1 MENLSN
7 KIAVIGISGVFP
19 EANNLT
25 EFYENLRT
33 GKDSVRSI
41 PIARIKDTNQPISAD
56 YQIIGSLQ
64 EVDKFDH
71 KFFGI
76 SKKDAQYTDPIHR
89 LTLELSCKAIEDAG
103 YSLEQ
108 ISNTETG
115 VFLGAKSQPE
125 YYKLIENLVDSAVMT
140 GNLPAITAGRVA
152 YHLGLRGPA
161 YMYDTACSSSLV
173 AIHEAC
179 QKLIN
184 NEIDFALAG
193 GVNIL
198 FDFPKIN
205 ENIDTLGIAS
215 PDGKARA
222 FDEKANGT
230 AMGEGGG
237 IVFLK
242 RLDKAIADNDKIM
255 AVVIGSA
262 TNQDGNRSN
271 GITAPSP
278 TAQTE
283 VILKS
288 WRKAQV
294 EPSTITYIEAHGT
307 GTKLGDPIEIQGIS
321 DAYKA
326 FTESR
331 NIALISAL
339 KSNIGHLDNAA
350 GVAGFIKAVLSLQN
364 KQIFQSLHFSKAN
377 PFIDFENSAV
387 KVNTSLQTWNNNTG
401 SPLRCGISSFGLS
414 GTNAHIILEEH
425 KSVSR
430 TSDSNTGYLLKVSA
444 KNINVFRNYTQN
456 IKSFLENNTN
466 WDDIIYTLNV
476 GRGDY
481 EYRQA
486 FSAKT
491 KVDLLKQLSDANFAD
506 PESFDKQKLTTVALL
521 SGLML
526 EESIIEDFFLKNT
539 VIRNHIEQYWNQCD
553 SLIAKNI
560 VFQWAILLHIQQ
572 IGIKFTTIIAN
583 GFGKLTKQIFA
594 DEISFEQALIK
605 AKNLD
610 YDKEPIREDRLMDAI
625 AKISKDNSTIFL
637 EIGFSG
643 NLSEAIKRLSKISK
657 VIEFISPQSNT
668 QYEELYNAG
677 LKFNWKEICYAN
689 QCCKVDAPTYPFE
702 RIRCWAFEPKTES
715 TENLNSLFYEL
726 NWQEV
731 PHFLKK
737 TTNQDRFVV
746 FYNNNA
752 GENII
757 EEFRKQKQEVMAV
770 RLADGFNN
778 LPDGNYEI
786 NANDISDYTQIGSI
800 LKANKTC
807 NIINLIGFS
816 ESDTINQQMFFYKGL
831 ADVIKTE
838 NVKLVV
844 GTHGG
849 VNTHNSLVNPN
860 AAATLGVLKA
870 MIADF
875 PSQKLYGVDFNED
888 EPALVANKIRE
899 IIAEQPELRLMSF
912 RNNKTYIPVFDAFSN
927 IIPDSYQISTNGT
940 YLISGGLGF
949 IGLELCKFLVKSAKV
964 NLVILGRK
972 SADDEDV
979 KSKLTELRNGALSV
993 KYYEVDFKKE
1003 TEINQIYDGI
1013 QKEFGSV
1020 NGVFHLAGTG
1030 ISQQSF
1036 LEKPYSIIDSIIDP
1050 KVLGT
1055 QSLKKAAD
1063 LLNAKFMVLF
1073 SSLNAIVPQKNSA
1086 DYTAANAYLDAF
1098 AAKNSTENC
1107 RIISIN
1113 WPGWQATEELDTNAI
1128 LRPITFKKGFEAML
1142 LAIKQP
1148 QTNITIAD
1156 LHISK
1161 FGLNPFFI
1169 TKENLNFISQSTQ
1182 STEITQIDVEPKADF
1197 SKEGIQQ
1204 KILEIW
1210 QAVLKEDEIGFDDD
1224 FFEIGGHSLNGTQV
1238 ANRISKELN
1247 IEITL
1252 DTIFENGTINE
1263 LVEVIFPLIK
1273 IEEPTNKYVPISQ
1286 ITPSESYALSD
1297 VQKRIWFLGQLN
1309 ESKIAYNMTT
1319 TLVIKGS
1326 LNVAAFEQALNEI
1339 WERYEILR
1347 TNFKIIDGEPRQV
1360 VSASQQKNFVWEYD
1374 NSLLDTQSIEQQI
1387 EAEKKYIFDLEN
1399 DSLMRVK
1406 LLKKDTDEHVLILL
1420 LHHLVADG
1428 WSLNILFKELGQL
1441 YNAFLNNEKPVLQ
1454 PLSIQYRDFV
1464 AWQTQQLNQ
1473 QNTELSK
1480 EFWLKEFSGDL
1491 PTLELPTDKPR
1502 PAVKSFKGATY
1513 SLKLDKELSKKIG
1526 QYCEKTSTTAFMFFQ
1541 AMLTILLNKYTN
1553 QKDIII
1559 GTPLSGRNHH
1569 DLESQIG
1576 LFLNVVGIRNHIDG
1590 EKTIQQFISQ
1600 VKEHTLQVYNHQNYS
1615 FDAIIGALNITRD
1628 LGRLPLFDIL
1638 LVVQNHLQ
1646 ELTSFSKNINI
1657 EPYQHTEEISKYDL
1671 SLYIEQQTESFELT
1685 FEYCTDLFESATIQ
1699 RFAEHFSNLVSRAIE
1714 KPSTTIEK
1722 VQYSSETESQLLAAV
1737 NEGSNRN
1744 YDLNTTTYK
1753 AFEEQV
1759 AKTPE
1764 KIALKFGEIALSYR
1778 SLNEAANKVAHTLK
1792 NDFGILPNDLVGIKI
1807 ERSEKM
1813 LIAILAILK
1822 TGAAYLPIAT
1832 DLPNERIAYI
1842 VEDSQIKYLIKNID
1856 VSFDI
1861 SSDLQLLD
1869 IEALLDSGS
1878 STENLN
1884 ISVEKD
1890 SRMYVM
1896 YTSGS
1901 TGKPKGVEIKHSAV
1915 SNFLLSMQE
1924 SLCIQDNDSLLAVTT
1939 YIFDISVLEFFL
1951 PIFNGA
1957 MLILANQKEINDPN
1971 KLISL
1976 LNHYQPNFMQAT
1988 PSLWQMLMDVKWG
2001 GNENLNV
2008 LCGGEKLSK
2017 ELGEKLLKSNKSLW
2031 NLYGP
2036 TETTVWSMIKKIES
2050 ENDLQ
2055 TIGKPIANT
2064 QIYVISSDDN
2074 ICSVSVWGEIC
2085 IAGEGLALGYLNKPE
2100 LTVSKFKHHKAIQGQ
2115 LIYHTGDK
2123 GRWTSDGEIEF
2134 LGRIDYQIKINGYRV
2149 ELTEIEENLNSY
2161 IGVRQSVV
2169 LLNEHENY
2177 EKELIAY
2184 LTSDLVPNVESLM
2197 KHLRAKLP
2205 EYMVPKKFVL
2215 LKDFPMTPNRKINRN
2230 ALKPELGKSLSLVV
2244 INNIAQNS
2252 TEKTIEEIISK
2263 VLKVS
2268 QIDTNINLFDVGL
2281 NSVRVVVVF
2290 QLFNEAFG
2298 NIIEIHDIF
2307 SNPSI
2312 KKLADLIDK
2321 RSFKTEKKSQV
2332 IFQEVDF

>member
-1 MENLSN
+1 MKNSSN
-7 KIAVIGISGVFP
+7 KIAVIGMSGVFP
-19 EANNLT
+19 EAKTLA
-25 EFYENLRT
+25 EFYENLRA

-41 PIARIKDTNQPISAD
+41 SIDRIRDTNQPTSAS
-56 YQIIGSLQ
+56 YQIIGSLE
-64 EVDKFDH
+64 EVDKFDY

-76 SKKDAQYTDPIHR
+76 SKKDAQFTDPIHR
-89 LTLELSCKAIEDAG
+89 FTLELACKAIEDAG

-125 YYKLIENLVDSAVMT
+125 YYKLIENLADSAVMT

-152 YHLGLRGPA
+152 YHLGLNGPA

-184 NEIDFALAG
+184 DEIDFALAG

-288 WRKAQV
+288 WKKAQV

-321 DAYKA
+321 DAYKT
-326 FTESR
+326 FNENR

-364 KQIFQSLHFSKAN
+364 KQVFPSLHFSKAN

-414 GTNAHIILEEH
+414 GTNAHVILEEH
-425 KSVSR
+425 QTITRK
-430 TSDSNTGYLLKVSA
+430 TDSDTGYLLKVSA
-444 KNINVFRNYTQN
+444 KNINVFRNYTKN
-456 IKSFLENNTN
+456 IKSFLENNAN
-466 WDDIIYTLNV
+466 WNDIIYTLNV

-491 KVDLLKQLSDANFAD
+491 KTDLLKQLSDANFTD
-506 PESFDKQKLTTVALL
+506 PENFDKQKITTVALL
-521 SGLML
+521 SDSMV
-526 EESIIEDFFLKNT
+526 EENVIEDFFAKNT
-539 VIRNHIEQYWNQCD
+539 LVKKHIEPYWKQCD
-553 SLIAKNI
+553 SQIAQNI
-560 VFQWAILLHIQQ
+560 VFQWAILLHTQQ

-583 GFGKLTKQIFA
+583 GVGKLTKQIFSG
-594 DEISFEQALIK
+594 EISFEQALIK
-605 AKNLD
+605 AKKLD
-610 YDKEPIREDRLMDAI
+610 YDKEPIREDKLMDAI
-625 AKISKDNSTIFL
+625 TKLRKDNSTIFL
-637 EIGFSG
+637 EIGFGG
-643 NLSEAIKRLSKISK
+643 NLSEAIKRLSETSK
-657 VIEFISPQSNT
+657 VIEFISAQSTT
-668 QYEELYNAG
+668 QYDELYNAG
-677 LKFNWKEICYAN
+677 LKFNWQEIYYAN
-689 QCCKVDAPTYPFE
+689 QFCKVDAPTYPFE
-702 RIRCWAFEPKTES
+702 RVRCWAFEPKTES
-715 TENLNSLFYEL
+715 AENLNSLFYEL
-726 NWQEV
+726 NWQEI
-731 PHFLKK
+731 PHFLKE
-737 TTNQDRFVV
+737 TTNQDSFVV
-746 FYNNNA
+746 FYNNHA

-757 EEFRKQKQEVMAV
+757 EEFRKQKQEVIAV
-770 RLADGFNN
+770 RLAEGFNN

-786 NANDISDYTQIGSI
+786 NATDISDYIKLGNI
-800 LKANKTC
+800 LKANKIF
-807 NIINLIGFS
+807 NLINLIGFS
-816 ESDTINQQMFFYKGL
+816 DSDTIDQQMLFYRGL

-838 NVKLVV
+838 NVKLIF
-844 GTHGG
+844 GTYGG
-849 VNTHNSLVNPN
+849 VNTHNGSINSN
-860 AAATLGVLKA
+860 AAASLGVLKA
-870 MIADF
+870 IIADL
-875 PSQKLYGVDFNED
+875 PSQKFYGVDFDEN

-899 IIAEQPELRLMSF
+899 IIAEQPEFKLMSF
-912 RNNKTYIPVFDAFSN
+912 SNNKTYIPVFDSFSN
-927 IIPDSYQISTNGT
+927 IIPDSYQISVNDT
-940 YLISGGLGF
+940 YLITGGLGF
-949 IGLELCKFLVKSAKV
+949 IGLELCKFLVKDAKV
-964 NLVILGRK
+964 NLIILGRK
-972 SADDEDV
+972 SAEDV
-979 KSKLTELRNGALSV
+979 KAKLTELRNTALSV
-993 KYYEVDFKKE
+993 KYYEVDFGRE
-1003 TEINQIYDGI
+1003 TEIDQIYNEI
-1013 QKEFGSV
+1013 HQEFGTV
-1020 NGVFHLAGTG
+1020 NGVFHLAGIG
-1030 ISQQSF
+1030 ITQQSF
-1036 LEKPYSIIDSIIDP
+1036 LEKPYNIIDSIIDP

-1055 QSLKKAAD
+1055 QSVKKAAD

-1098 AAKNSTENC
+1098 AANNSTENC
-1107 RIISIN
+1107 RIVSIN

-1128 LRPITFKKGFEAML
+1128 LRPITFKRGFEAML
-1142 LAIKQP
+1142 LAIKQH
-1148 QTNITIAD
+1148 QTNLTVAD
-1156 LHISK
+1156 LNLSK

-1169 TKENLNFISQSTQ
+1169 TKENFNAISQATQ
-1182 STEITQIDVEPKADF
+1182 PDAIKQTDVEPKTNF
-1197 SKEGIQQ
+1197 SKEEIQQ

-1210 QAVLKEDEIGFDDD
+1210 QVVLKEDEIGFDDD

-1247 IEITL
+1247 IDITL
-1252 DTIFENGTINE
+1252 DTLFENGTINE
-1263 LVEVIFPLIK
+1263 LTEVIFPLIK
-1273 IEEPTNKYVPISQ
+1273 IEEPVNKYVPILH
-1286 ITPSESYALSD
+1286 IAPAESYALSD

-1319 TLVIKGS
+1319 TFVIKGS
-1326 LNVAAFEQALNEI
+1326 LNVPIFEQALNEI
-1339 WERYEILR
+1339 WKRYEILR

-1360 VSASQQKNFVWEYD
+1360 VSSSQQKSFVWEYD

-1387 EAEKKYIFDLEN
+1387 EAEKRYVFDLQH
-1399 DSLMRVK
+1399 DALMRVK
-1406 LLKKDTDEHVLILL
+1406 LLKKETDEHVLILL

-1441 YNAFLNNEKPVLQ
+1441 YNAFLSNENPVLQ
-1454 PLSIQYRDFV
+1454 PLTIQYRDFV
-1464 AWQTQQLNQ
+1464 VWQNQQLNQ

-1491 PTLELPTDKPR
+1491 PTLELRTDKPR
-1502 PAVKSFKGATY
+1502 PTVKSFKGATY
-1513 SLKLDKELSKKIG
+1513 SLKLDKELCKQIG

-1569 DLESQIG
+1569 DLESQVG
-1576 LFLNVVGIRNHIDG
+1576 LFLNVVGLRNHIDT
-1590 EKTIQQFISQ
+1590 EMTIQQFISQ

-1615 FDAIIGALNITRD
+1615 FDSIIEVLNITRD
-1628 LGRLPLFDIL
+1628 LGRSPLFDIL

-1646 ELTSFSKNINI
+1646 EITSFSKDLNI
-1657 EPYQHTEEISKYDL
+1657 EPYQHTEDVSKYDL
-1671 SLYIEQQTESFELT
+1671 SLYIEPQTESFDLT

-1714 KPSTTIEK
+1714 KPSTPIGK
-1722 VQYSSETESQLLAAV
+1722 VKYGSQAEAELLSAV
-1737 NEGSNRN
+1737 NEASRRN
-1744 YDLNTTTYK
+1744 YDLTTTTHK

-1764 KIALKFGEIALSYR
+1764 KIALKFGETALSYR

-1792 NDFGILPNDLVGIKI
+1792 NDFGIVPTDLVGIKI

-1832 DLPNERIAYI
+1832 DLPNDRIAYI
-1842 VEDSQIKYLIKNID
+1842 VEDSQIKYLIKNIN
-1856 VSFDI
+1856 VSFDN

-1869 IEALLDSGS
+1869 IEALLDSNS

-1884 ISVEKD
+1884 IEVEKGG
-1890 SRMYVM
+1890 RIYAM

-1901 TGKPKGVEIKHSAV
+1901 TGKPKGVEIKHS
-1915 SNFLLSMQE
+1915 SIRNFLLSMQE
-1924 SLCIQDNDSLLAVTT
+1924 SLCMQANDTFLSVAT
-1939 YIFDISVLEFFL
+1939 YTFDPCILEFFL
-1951 PIFNGA
+1951 PITIGA
-1957 MLILANQKEINDPN
+1957 TIILANQKELNDPN

-1976 LNHYQPNFMQAT
+1976 LKTHQPNFMQAT
-1988 PSLWQMLMDVKWG
+1988 PSLWQMLIDVKWEG
-2001 GNENLNV
+2001 SRLLNV

-2017 ELGEKLLKSNKSLW
+2017 ELGEKLLKNNKSLW

-2036 TETTVWSMIKKIES
+2036 TETTVWSMAKQVKSLSDI
-2050 ENDLQ
+2050 Q
-2055 TIGKPIANT
+2055 TIGKPIANI
-2064 QIYVISSDDN
+2064 QIYVVNSDND
-2074 ICSVSVWGEIC
+2074 ICGLGVYGEIC
-2085 IAGEGLALGYLNKPE
+2085 IAGEGLAISYLNKPE
-2100 LTVSKFKHHKAIQGQ
+2100 LTALKFKTHEVTGQ
-2115 LIYHTGDK
+2115 LMYHTGDN
-2123 GRWTSDGEIEF
+2123 GRWTPDGEIEF
-2134 LGRIDYQIKINGYRV
+2134 LGRVDYQIKINGYRV
-2149 ELTEIEENLNSY
+2149 ELTEIEENINSY
-2161 IGVRQSVV
+2161 NGVRQSVV
-2169 LLNEHENY
+2169 LLKEHENY

-2184 LTSDLVPNVESLM
+2184 LTSDSEPKVENLM
-2197 KHLRAKLP
+2197 KYLRAKLP

-2215 LKDFPMTPNRKINRN
+2215 LNNFPMTPTKKINRN
-2230 ALKPELGKSLSLVV
+2230 VLNPALGKNLSLAM
-2244 INNIAQNS
+2244 INNVAQND
-2252 TEKTIEEIISK
+2252 TEKKIGEIISK
-2263 VLKVS
+2263 ILKVS

-2321 RSFKTEKKSQV
+2321 RSLKAESKPQV
-2332 IFQEVDF
+2332 IFQELDF